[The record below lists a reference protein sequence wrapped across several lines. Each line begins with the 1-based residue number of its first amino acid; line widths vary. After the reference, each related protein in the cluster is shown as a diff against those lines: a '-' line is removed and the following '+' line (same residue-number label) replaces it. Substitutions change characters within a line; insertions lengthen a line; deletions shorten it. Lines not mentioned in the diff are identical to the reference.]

1 MAKRRNT
8 SRSPFT
14 KALIAYGTLVV
25 GAVAALTLYQLGN
38 PGEQSNDSPSKSR
51 EGLVAVP
58 KSQAPLKAFEKVKRE
73 DVYDRS
79 LEDDSYFWMT
89 PERIK
94 NNPDWIIN
102 PSQIIGRVLRSDKRA
117 DFVFQ
122 EKDFLPEGSSPGI
135 AGGIPE
141 GKQGFF
147 LQSDDIPGLRFLRK
161 GDRFDLLA
169 NVQSTEGANKT
180 EYGLLMGGVKVL
192 AGKPIPLNG
201 VRILVQDAQVI
212 ALTTNSSITT
222 QGGLKWDDADQSR
235 DANSTGNERV
245 AIAID
250 PEEAIPLTQALGD
263 ELEIHM
269 VTRSGQQPDADGPT
283 DQLAGYVGIAS
294 NAIKIEPF
302 QAIQASDLSEP
313 DSGQLRQYYFKGDEL
328 NPDWIQD
335 PKQLIGRVVNREIEP
350 GYLFSESDFLQPG
363 TLITS
368 IKAYEAIDEG
378 AIIPADSGSDWT
390 GRVAARDLEAGETLK
405 EDDLFPAGTSPGVT
419 AAIPSDRVALEIE
432 LDQVRGAKQLARGDR
447 FDLLCTVTSD
457 IGNALDGVQISSVLL
472 SNLENARSNRLLAKR
487 AIVIERKE
495 DQIIVAFHANEISEV
510 TKSLARNEDIYCI
523 TRSANDDDAEETVPS
538 DLTTQ
543 WESDPN
549 PLDGISVS
557 ETIIA
562 GERVLR
568 AYGGS
573 K

>member
-1 MAKRRNT
+1 MAKRRNNT
-8 SRSPFT
+8 PSSVT
-14 KALIAYGTLVV
+14 KAIIAYGTLLV
-25 GAVAALTLYQLGN
+25 GVLVALAFYQLN
-38 PGEQSNDSPSKSR
+38 TPEPVVSR

-58 KSQAPLKAFEKVKRE
+58 KSLNQLKAFEKVGRE
-73 DVYDRS
+73 DVS
-79 LEDDSYFWMT
+79 SSKFGDDSYFWLS
-89 PERIK
+89 PEDV
-94 NNPDWIIN
+94 NPEWVVDV
-102 PSQIIGRVLRSDKRA
+102 SEIIGRVLRSDKRPG
-117 DFVFQ
+117 FVFQ
-122 EKDFLPEGSSPGI
+122 KKDFLPEGSRSGI

-147 LQSDDIPGLRFLRK
+147 LQSDDVPGLRFLRK

-169 NVQSTEGANKT
+169 NVQSTEGAKQT

-222 QGGLKWDDADQSR
+222 QGGLKWDDAAAQGR
-235 DANSTGNERV
+235 NANSTGNERV

-263 ELEIHM
+263 DLEIHM
-269 VTRSGQQPDADGPT
+269 VTRSGQKPDADVPT

-294 NAIKIEPF
+294 NAIRIEPF

-313 DSGQLRQYYFKGDEL
+313 DSGQLRQYYFKSDEL
-328 NPDWIQD
+328 NPDWILD

-368 IKAYEAIDEG
+368 IKAYEAIEES

-390 GRVAARDLEAGETLK
+390 GRVAARDLAAGETLK

-419 AAIPSDRVALEIE
+419 AAIPSDRLALEIE
-432 LDQVRGAKQLARGDR
+432 VDQVRGANQLARGDR

-457 IGNALDGVQISSVLL
+457 IGNALAGVQISPVLL

-495 DQIIVAFHANEISEV
+495 DQIIVAFHANEISEI
-510 TKSLARNEDIYCI
+510 TKSLASNEDIYCI
-523 TRSANDDDAEETVPS
+523 TRSAKDNDVEETVPS
-538 DLTTQ
+538 DRTTQ

>member
-1 MAKRRNT
+1 MAKRRNNT
-8 SRSPFT
+8 PSPVI
-14 KALIAYGTLVV
+14 KAIIAYGTLLV
-25 GAVAALTLYQLGN
+25 GVLVALAFYQLN
-38 PGEQSNDSPSKSR
+38 TPEPVVSR

-58 KSQAPLKAFEKVKRE
+58 KSLNQLKAFEKVGRE
-73 DVYDRS
+73 DVS
-79 LEDDSYFWMT
+79 SSKFGDDSYFWLS
-89 PERIK
+89 PEEV
-94 NNPDWIIN
+94 NPEWVVDV
-102 PSQIIGRVLRSDKRA
+102 SEIIGRVLRSDKRPG
-117 DFVFQ
+117 FVFQ
-122 EKDFLPEGSSPGI
+122 KKDFLPEGSRSGI

-147 LQSDDIPGLRFLRK
+147 LQSDDVPGLRFLRK

-169 NVQSTEGANKT
+169 NVQSTEGAKQT

-222 QGGLKWDDADQSR
+222 QGGLKWDDAAAQGR
-235 DANSTGNERV
+235 NANSTGNERV

-263 ELEIHM
+263 DLEIHM
-269 VTRSGQQPDADGPT
+269 VTRSGQKPDADGPT
-283 DQLAGYVGIAS
+283 DQLAGYIGIAS
-294 NAIKIEPF
+294 NAIRIEPF

-313 DSGQLRQYYFKGDEL
+313 DSGQLRQYYFKSDEL

-378 AIIPADSGSDWT
+378 EFIPADSGSDWT
-390 GRVAARDLEAGETLK
+390 GRVAARDLKAGETLN

-419 AAIPSDRVALEIE
+419 AAIPSDRLALEIE
-432 LDQVRGAKQLARGDR
+432 VDQVRGANQLARGDR

-457 IGNALDGVQISSVLL
+457 IGNALAGVQVSPVLL

-487 AIVIERKE
+487 AIVIERIE
-495 DQIIVAFHANEISEV
+495 DQIIVAFHANEISEI
-510 TKSLARNEDIYCI
+510 TKSLASNEDIYCI
-523 TRSANDDDAEETVPS
+523 TRSANDDDAEETAPS
-538 DLTTQ
+538 DRTTQ

-568 AYGGS
+568 AYGDS